1 MNASFTPGIETG
13 KVLNLKYMLTIL
25 VIAVVVI
32 LVLQKVMKQTIVL
45 TDKTGAET
53 GRGEIKFSINGLKKK
68 A

>member
-1 MNASFTPGIETG
+1 MNPNLTPGIETG

-45 TDKTGAET
+45 YDKAGAET
-53 GRGEIKFSINGLKKK
+53 GRGEIKISLTPIKKK